1 MTMELIN
8 DVITTCDDFDRNSQ
22 VHNKHKL
29 VLSCVPEPADV
40 HATVK
45 SKFKEKKKYSLMQSQ
60 GAKLNLGILAT

>member
-1 MTMELIN
+1 MTSKQLN
-8 DVITTCDDFDRNSQ
+8 DVITTCDDSDRNSQ

-29 VLSCVPEPADV
+29 VLSCIPEPAGV

-60 GAKLNLGILAT
+60 GAKLNLGILAI